1 MPDKPRSTWSAAEKA
16 AYREFV
22 RTHHP
27 DAGGDAE
34 AFREGLARFHQVD
47 KTVDQPADK
56 PARQPESVIF
66 VVRRR
71 GLTRVLAALA
81 AHRRRKRRTRVR

>member
-47 KTVDQPADK
+47 K
-56 PARQPESVIF
+56 PARQPASRQAESVSF

-71 GLTRVLAALA
+71 GLTRVLAA
-81 AHRRRKRRTRVR
+81 HRRRRRTRVR

>member
-1 MPDKPRSTWSAAEKA
+1 MPDRPRRTWSAAEKA

-22 RTHHP
+22 RAHHP

-47 KTVDQPADK
+47 RS
-56 PARQPESVIF
+56 ARQPESRPAESVSF

-81 AHRRRKRRTRVR
+81 ARRRRKRRTRVR

>member
-47 KTVDQPADK
+47 KAVDKTVGK
-56 PARQPESVIF
+56 PVRQPDSVIF

-71 GLTRVLAALA
+71 GLTRLLAALA

>member
-34 AFREGLARFHQVD
+34 AFREGLARFHDVD
-47 KTVDQPADK
+47 A
-56 PARQPESVIF
+56 PARPPAAESVIF

-71 GLTRVLAALA
+71 GLARVLAALA
-81 AHRRRKRRTRVR
+81 ARRRRKRRTRVR

>member
-47 KTVDQPADK
+47 KALGK
-56 PARQPESVIF
+56 PARQAESVIF

-71 GLTRVLAALA
+71 GLMRVLAALA
-81 AHRRRKRRTRVR
+81 AHRRHKRRTRVR